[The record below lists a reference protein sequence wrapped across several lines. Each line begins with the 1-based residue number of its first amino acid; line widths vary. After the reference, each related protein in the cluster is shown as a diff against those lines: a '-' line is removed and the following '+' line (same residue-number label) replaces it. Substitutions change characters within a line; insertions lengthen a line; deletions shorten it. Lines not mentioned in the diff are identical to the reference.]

1 MNNQGKK
8 NKKCLLIWEYL
19 YSKRQFFGFV
29 LTWIFLFFLVFFLSH
44 ESMSILWYPTILCLS
59 LFGVYLCYD
68 FYLFQ
73 KKHNH
78 LKNVLNHIHVTT
90 ENLPEGENL
99 IECDYKELLE
109 QLFSSKNTELQNIRL
124 SQNETMEYVTLW
136 THQIKTPLTALQ
148 LLANDIAEP
157 DKTEFFTRLF
167 EIEQY
172 SDMLLQ
178 YLRLE
183 GDSTD
188 YVLKAYSLKAMANQS
203 VKYFARIFIS
213 KGIAVKIDI
222 PEEVTV
228 VTDEKWIVFV
238 LKQLISNA
246 LKYTKQG
253 CITIDM
259 PHKDCLRITDTG
271 MGIAAEDLP
280 RILEQGYTGYNGR
293 KDKKATGLGLF
304 LVARI
309 LRQLNHK
316 IEITSKV
323 NVGTKVTI
331 LFQ

>member
-228 VTDEKWIVFV
+228 VTDEKWIDRRF
-238 LKQLISNA
+238 
-246 LKYTKQG
+246 
-253 CITIDM
+253 
-259 PHKDCLRITDTG
+259 
-271 MGIAAEDLP
+271 
-280 RILEQGYTGYNGR
+280 
-293 KDKKATGLGLF
+293 
-304 LVARI
+304 
-309 LRQLNHK
+309 
-316 IEITSKV
+316 
-323 NVGTKVTI
+323 
-331 LFQ
+331 